1 MFDVFIKTVVVLI
14 IALVVIFLIW
24 LITFLIQI
32 ARDEIAM
39 QTNKKYFPGLL
50 DIVVNNISNVGLLA
64 INKIYQLFKRS
75 K

>member
-14 IALVVIFLIW
+14 ITLVVLFLIW
-24 LITFLIQI
+24 LIAFLIHI

-39 QTNKKYFPGLL
+39 QTSKKYLPSLL
-50 DIVVNNISNVGLLA
+50 DIIVNNISNIGLLA